1 MHSALGAGQIR
12 VSMSV
17 RPKPEIVG
25 EEIAIVLVGD
35 LNPKIFHPAWFA
47 MQGLIRSSEAEKP
60 EIEIVHPDLASFSLE
75 WVAIQVTH
83 ERFSALTKSSAFR
96 THLRD
101 LVAGTFT
108 KLRHTP
114 IRQLGINYTQRYRF
128 SEKGEW
134 HNFGHYLAPKS
145 PWRSLLAS
153 PGMRGIRIEGHRPD
167 DRRGYVL
174 VTAEPAE
181 PDVAAIQVNDHFE
194 ASKESDAASGEQA
207 GYFVEIIEKDFE
219 ASLGRADRIISTLIA
234 RFTEQKEFDD
244 GCH

>member
-1 MHSALGAGQIR
+1 
-12 VSMSV
+12 MSV

-145 PWRSLLAS
+145 PWRSILVL
-153 PGMRGIRIEGHRPD
+153 PGMRGIRIEGRRPD
-167 DRRGYVL
+167 DRRGFVL

-181 PDVAAIQVNDHFE
+181 ADVAAIQVNDHFE
-194 ASKESDAASGEQA
+194 APKESDAPNAERT
-207 GYFVEIIEKDFE
+207 GYFVEIIEKDFD
-219 ASLGRADRIISTLIA
+219 ASLNRADGILSTLIA

-244 GCH
+244 GSH